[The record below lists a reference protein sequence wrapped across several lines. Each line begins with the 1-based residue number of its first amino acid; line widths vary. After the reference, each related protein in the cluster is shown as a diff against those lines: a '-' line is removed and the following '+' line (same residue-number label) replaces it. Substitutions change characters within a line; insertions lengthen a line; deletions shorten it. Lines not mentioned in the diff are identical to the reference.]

1 MNSRDFRIDGESLI
15 KLLYKEYNIL
25 PDEPYSGTTYERFIS
40 ILRGFYK
47 LEYYKIARIIVRL
60 RKEGIIVDEKII
72 INGNVHNKRYVN
84 IDMLKALYDIE
95 ITNIECE
102 YNPENTLLSQSLIE
116 KLDGAIYDI
125 CKENEEYKVYE
136 YLIKKRWRDYKCI
149 KDDRHFTIRKDGVM
163 TYTPKGKM
171 TVISDQKWVASNKYR
186 QETKIGKGLKKI
198 FSNTAIDIPNSIIE
212 KLNNKLKSYYVFGG
226 KFDIVEGED
235 IRNWYLEDNYSSSNT
250 GSLEQSCMRYE
261 ECQDYFDI
269 YVYNPSKVKM
279 LIAINED
286 NCLIGRALLWNTNE
300 HGQVMDRIYGNDVT
314 IQAFKN
320 YAKENGLLHK
330 VSQSYNDS
338 KMVSSIGEVIDEE
351 LTVTL
356 QGNFESYPYMD
367 TFKYTD
373 KIEDE
378 MTLNTSNGNYSLTE
392 TDGGPN
398 DMVRVHDGSM
408 YHEDDVAYVERYG
421 EYYHNDDVTYSRY
434 LDDHV
439 ITVDSLELYGGQ
451 IVWDDSDDIAF
462 AEDTGEYHLDED
474 LSYSEHNNCYYYS
487 TFNCPIVGIVQFE
500 DTIDFQINDRNITVC
515 SSVTIED
522 LLEKELITAEEYA
535 KYNEGNN

>member
-1 MNSRDFRIDGESLI
+1 MNSRDFRIDGESLM

-25 PDEPYSGTTYERFIS
+25 PIEPFSGTTYDRFVNL
-40 ILRGFYK
+40 LRNVYELK
-47 LEYYKIARIIVRL
+47 YYMIARIIVRL
-60 RKEGIIVDEKII
+60 KQEGIIVYERII
-72 INGNVHNKRYVN
+72 INGNIRIKRYVN

-95 ITNIECE
+95 ITNICGE
-102 YNPENTLLSQSLIE
+102 YNPENTLISQSLNE
-116 KLDGAIYDI
+116 KLDSSLHEI
-125 CKENEEYKVYE
+125 CKEKEEFKVYE
-136 YLIKKRWRDYKCI
+136 YLIKERWRDYKCI

-171 TVISDQKWVASNKYR
+171 TVISDNKWVANNKYR
-186 QETKIGKGLKKI
+186 QEIKIGKGLKKI
-198 FSNTAIDIPNSIIE
+198 FSNTAINVPNSLIE
-212 KLNNKLKSYYVFGG
+212 ILNNKLKSYYVFDG
-226 KFDIVEGED
+226 KFRIVEGEA
-235 IRNWYLEDNYSSSNT
+235 IRQWYHGDTYSSSNT
-250 GSLEQSCMRYE
+250 GSLEQSCMRYG

-279 LIAINED
+279 LISVNEH
-286 NCLIGRALLWNTNE
+286 NCLIGRALIWNTDN
-300 HGQVMDRIYGNDVT
+300 HGQVMDRIYGNDIT

-330 VSQSYNDS
+330 VSQSYDDS
-338 KMVSSIGEVIDEE
+338 RMVSSIGEVIDEE

-373 KIEDE
+373 NLADE
-378 MTLNTSNGNYSLTE
+378 MTLNTSTGDFSLTE

-439 ITVDSLELYGGQ
+439 ITNDSLELYDGK

-462 AEDTGEYHLDED
+462 AEDTGQYHLNED
-474 LSYSEHNNCYYYS
+474 LSYSEHKNCYYYS

-500 DTIDFQINDRNITVC
+500 DTIDFQINDSTITVC
-515 SSVTIED
+515 SSVTMED
-522 LLEKELITAEEYA
+522 LLDKEYITATEYA
-535 KYNEGNN
+535 QYYEENK